1 MNYNTDE
8 NVLQDVSA
16 GGKKRDW
23 KGKKER
29 NLLLADSYE
38 RIGYFRYAD
47 RCRECAFF
55 LSFFKTD
62 EGLTFNDG
70 LFCQLRLCPM
80 CAWRKSLKA
89 FSNVSK
95 IMNYVQRED
104 ADLVPLF
111 LTLTVR
117 NCKADELEVTIKHIL
132 KSWRVL
138 ANHRT
143 FVDQIQGWLRAL
155 EVTYNRKA
163 DTYHPHIHVIL
174 MVKKEYFSKSNEK
187 YITTEKWVHLW
198 RTSAKLDYDPV
209 CDIRKVRKT
218 KKNISK
224 TVAEIAKYTV
234 KDSDYIG
241 NDEVIKT
248 LTDAIFRKRL
258 YAYGGVIAKASKAL
272 KIRKPDS
279 GDLVHIDNDAIRD
292 DVAYVIVK
300 YGWSFGVGDY
310 LRM

>member
-1 MNYNTDE
+1 
-8 NVLQDVSA
+8 
-16 GGKKRDW
+16 
-23 KGKKER
+23 
-29 NLLLADSYE
+29 
-38 RIGYFRYAD
+38 
-47 RCRECAFF
+47 
-55 LSFFKTD
+55 
-62 EGLTFNDG
+62 
-70 LFCQLRLCPM
+70 
-80 CAWRKSLKA
+80 
-89 FSNVSK
+89 
-95 IMNYVQRED
+95 
-104 ADLVPLF
+104 
-111 LTLTVR
+111 
-117 NCKADELEVTIKHIL
+117 
-132 KSWRVL
+132 
-138 ANHRT
+138 
-143 FVDQIQGWLRAL
+143 
-155 EVTYNRKA
+155 
-163 DTYHPHIHVIL
+163 